1 MTSLSTSQAATDRRL
16 FQSAEAEVRAID
28 WTGYVFVGFFALP
41 FFIFNILPVLFGAYV
56 AFTKW
61 SIIGKPRW
69 VGLDNFKAAFAD
81 HWVAVAFQNVLL
93 YGAIIVPGVAVLGLL
108 FALFVNQRYP

>member
-1 MTSLSTSQAATDRRL
+1 MTIGMTSISTSHVASERRT
-16 FQSAEAEVRAID
+16 FRPAEAEVRAID
-28 WTGYVFVGFFALP
+28 WTGYVFIAFFALP
-41 FFIFNILPVLFGAYV
+41 FFLFNILPVLFGAYV

-69 VGLDNFKAAFAD
+69 IGLDNFNAAFAD

-93 YGAIIVPGVAVLGLL
+93 YGAIIVPGVT
-108 FALFVNQRYP
+108 